1 MNSTDPAAG
10 AAPEQGAAPAGSELL
25 VLVTASWCAPAR
37 PAVTILRELS
47 RRWGP
52 DRTAVHLLDPEPA
65 LLDALGVEVLPTW
78 LLLEHAEPGD
88 PSAAP
93 DTSAQPSPPDA
104 PDAPDAP
111 DPPDPPDPP
120 DAERSTTGRSTVRR
134 TVRTSTLLPTPTGER
149 IELRGSW
156 TERHR
161 RTGALPKHVIDEEF
175 GPLRS

>member
-78 LLLEHAEPGD
+78 LLLEHAGPGEP
-88 PSAAP
+88 AAVP
-93 DTSAQPSPPDA
+93 DTSAAPSPSAA
-104 PDAPDAP
+104 PDAPDA
-111 DPPDPPDPP
+111 
-120 DAERSTTGRSTVRR
+120 ERCTTGRSTVRR

-156 TERHR
+156 TELHR

>member
-78 LLLEHAEPGD
+78 LLLEHAGPGD

-104 PDAPDAP
+104 PDAPE
-111 DPPDPPDPP
+111 
-120 DAERSTTGRSTVRR
+120 AERSTTGRTAVHR
-134 TVRTSTLLPTPTGER
+134 TVCDSTLLRTPTGER

-156 TERHR
+156 TELHR
-161 RTGALPKHVIDEEF
+161 RTGALPKHIIDEEF

>member
-1 MNSTDPAAG
+1 MSSIDPVTG
-10 AAPEQGAAPAGSELL
+10 AAPEQRAAPAGSELL

-52 DRTAVHLLDPEPA
+52 ARTAVHLLDPEPA
-65 LLDALGVEVLPTW
+65 RLDALGVEVLPTW
-78 LLLEHAEPGD
+78 LLLEHAGPGN

-93 DTSAQPSPPDA
+93 DTSDQPSPPDA

-111 DPPDPPDPP
+111 G
-120 DAERSTTGRSTVRR
+120 AERSTTGRTAVHR
-134 TVRTSTLLPTPTGER
+134 TVCDSTLLPTPTGER

-156 TERHR
+156 TELHR

>member
-65 LLDALGVEVLPTW
+65 LLDALGVEVLPAW
-78 LLLEHAEPGD
+78 LLLEHEEPGEPSAVPD
-88 PSAAP
+88 TSAAP
-93 DTSAQPSPPDA
+93 DAHDA
-104 PDAPDAP
+104 HDAH
-111 DPPDPPDPP
+111 
-120 DAERSTTGRSTVRR
+120 DAERSTTERSTVRR